1 MATREGVLARAR
13 ERQSKPRPFD
23 VPEWADDPIY
33 IRVLSAKD
41 QLALTDGIE
50 AKDMMFKVLMACIC
64 NEDGTPFFEAEDET
78 EFLPNEDAPIVMRVF
93 TEAAR
98 VNGLSS
104 AELEEYAAHLERA
117 RGEGNSSG

>member
-1 MATREGVLARAR
+1 
-13 ERQSKPRPFD
+13 
-23 VPEWADDPIY
+23 
-33 IRVLSAKD
+33 VLSAKD